1 MNQRT
6 KTDVLTLREAADY
19 SKTGLDRITEAI
31 AAGEIRI
38 IKLGPKTRRVTTTEL
53 DRWIKSKTVKE
64 IKR

>member
-1 MNQRT
+1 MNQPT
-6 KTDVLTLREAADY
+6 KTDVLTLREAAEY

-38 IKLGPKTRRVTTTEL
+38 IKLGPKTRRVLVGEL
-53 DRWIKSKTVKE
+53 DRWLQRKSVKE